1 MQVGFI
7 GAGNMARALARGWGD
22 PVLCTDGG
30 SGRAQALADELGGEA
45 LHSNRE
51 LAQRADVLVLAHKPA
66 QLEQVAEQVGGDAQA
81 VISVLAA
88 TPLRAL
94 EAAFPGVPVFR
105 TMPNTAVEI
114 RRGVICLAEV
124 PGVESELE
132 ASIRALLER
141 VGRVVVLPE
150 KLMDVATAT
159 MGVWPA
165 YVALII
171 EAQVDAS
178 VRAGMKPELAAELV
192 TAAIEGSAALVA
204 ENDYDTLAVRRGVT
218 SPGGMTARGLDALEH
233 AGLRAAFT
241 RALDAALGSGAR

>member
-1 MQVGFI
+1 MQVGLI

-30 SGRAQALADELGGEA
+30 SGRARALARELGGEA
-45 LHSNRE
+45 LESNRE
-51 LAQRADVLVLAHKPA
+51 LAERADVVVLAHKPA
-66 QLEQVAEQVGGDAQA
+66 QLVQVASEVEGQAKA
-81 VISVLAA
+81 VISLLAA
-88 TPLRAL
+88 TPLSAL

-105 TMPNTAVEI
+105 IMPNTPVEI

-124 PGVESELE
+124 GGVESELE
-132 ASIRALLER
+132 VRVRALLGR

-150 KLMDVATAT
+150 ALMDVATGT

-165 YVALII
+165 YVSLIV

-178 VRAGMKPELAAELV
+178 VKQGMKPELAAELV

-204 ENDYDTLAVRRGVT
+204 QRDHDTLAVRREVT
-218 SPGGMTARGLDALEH
+218 SPGGMTARGIDALER
-233 AGLRAAFT
+233 AGLRTAFAQ
-241 RALDAALGSGAR
+241 ALEAALRTAPR